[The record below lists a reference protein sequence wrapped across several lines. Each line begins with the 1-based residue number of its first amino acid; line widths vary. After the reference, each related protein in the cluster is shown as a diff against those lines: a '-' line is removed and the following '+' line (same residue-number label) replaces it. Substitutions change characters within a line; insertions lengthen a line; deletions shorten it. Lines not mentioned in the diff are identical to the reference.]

1 MRQFSLET
9 TRPAILRHD
18 IRGTTA
24 VLFALMLVPL
34 LMVIGFAVDYSRQV
48 TAERH
53 LQASIDAAALA
64 GARALE
70 DASLSDAQV
79 LAIASDSYTQNMGSA
94 AKNLRCGQAGVTVD
108 RATGQVAINAR
119 CDMNTMFGEAFM
131 KKEIGVANRSVAQ
144 ASITKLDL
152 ALMLDVS
159 GSMGGQKLVDL
170 KTAAKDA
177 AAKLITPQTGDRV
190 RISFNTYSTSV
201 NAGIYADKVLRNYDP
216 SSDPTCVSE
225 REGAA
230 AWKDDKP
237 EINKW
242 LGDKASDCP
251 TSSVLPLTYD
261 LTKFNSEIDK
271 LNAGGWTAGH
281 LGIAWA
287 WYLISPDWDDIW
299 PATSKPRAY
308 TEANTKKAVILM
320 TDGQFNTKY
329 ANGMGDSNAQA
340 KKMCKKM
347 RDQDVLVYAVAFQAP
362 NSAKNTLKNC
372 AGDPDR
378 FFDASD
384 GDELKAAYDAIASEL
399 SALSLVS

>member
-1 MRQFSLET
+1 MRQLFARSHNIHCDT
-9 TRPAILRHD
+9 H
-18 IRGTTA
+18 GTTA
-24 VLFALMLVPL
+24 IIFALALVPL
-34 LMVIGFAVDYSRQV
+34 LMVIGFSVDYSRQV

-70 DASLSDAQV
+70 DATLSDAEVIQ
-79 LAIASDSYTQNMGSA
+79 IARASYVNNMGSA
-94 AKNLRCGQAGVTVD
+94 AKDLRCGEAAIGID
-108 RATGQVAINAR
+108 RSTGQVAIDAR
-119 CDMNTMFGEAFM
+119 CDMNTMFGDAFM
-131 KKEIGVANRSVAQ
+131 KEEIGVANRAVAQ

-159 GSMGGQKLVDL
+159 GSMGGQKLTDL

-201 NAGIYADKVLRNYDP
+201 NAGIYADKVLKNFDP
-216 SSDPTCVSE
+216 ATDSTCVSE
-225 REGAA
+225 REGPAA
-230 AWKDDKP
+230 LKDDKP
-237 EINKW
+237 QINKW
-242 LGDKASDCP
+242 LGDKATSCP
-251 TSSVLPLTYD
+251 VTSVLPLTNN
-261 LTKFNSEIDK
+261 LTTFNTEIDK

-299 PATSKPRAY
+299 PTTSKPRAY
-308 TEANTKKAVILM
+308 TEPNTKKAVILM
-320 TDGQFNTKY
+320 TDGQFNRKY
-329 ANGMGDSNAQA
+329 ASGMGDSNAQA

-362 NSAKNTLKNC
+362 TSAKNTLKNC
-372 AGDPDR
+372 AGDTAR

-399 SALSLVS
+399 SALSLVG

>member
-1 MRQFSLET
+1 MRQINVPLNT
-9 TRPAILRHD
+9 LGALGQNA
-18 IRGTTA
+18 RGTTA
-24 VLFALMLVPL
+24 MLFAVMLVPL

-53 LQASIDAAALA
+53 LQASIDAAALV

-70 DASLSDAQV
+70 DATLSDAQV
-79 LAIASDSYTQNMGSA
+79 IAVAKETYIQNMGTA
-94 AKNLRCGQAGVTVD
+94 AKDLRCGEATVVVD
-108 RATGQVAINAR
+108 RGTGQVGLNAA
-119 CDMNTMFGEAFM
+119 CDMNTMFGEAFI

-159 GSMGGQKLVDL
+159 GSMGGQKLIDL

-201 NAGIYADKVLRNYDP
+201 NAGIYADKVLLNYDP
-216 SSDPTCVSE
+216 ASDPTCVSE

-261 LTKFNSEIDK
+261 LTEFNSEIDK

-299 PATSKPRAY
+299 PAISKPRAY

-320 TDGQFNTKY
+320 TDGQFNRKY

-340 KKMCKKM
+340 KKMCEKM

-372 AGDPDR
+372 AGDTDR
-378 FFDASD
+378 FFDATD
-384 GDELKAAYDAIASEL
+384 GDELRAAYDAIASEL
-399 SALSLVS
+399 SALSLVG

>member
-1 MRQFSLET
+1 MRQFSNKSSKRT
-9 TRPAILRHD
+9 VFNRDT
-18 IRGTTA
+18 RGTTA
-24 VLFALMLVPL
+24 ILFALTLVPV

-70 DASLSDAQV
+70 DATLSDGQV
-79 LAIASDSYTQNMGSA
+79 IAMATNSYVQNMGTSA
-94 AKNLRCGQAGVTVD
+94 KDLRCGEPSVAVD
-108 RATGQVAINAR
+108 RTTGQVAINAQ
-119 CDMNTMFGEAFM
+119 CDMNTMFGDAFM

-190 RISFNTYSTSV
+190 RISFVTYATSV
-201 NAGIYADKVLRNYDP
+201 NAGIYAKDVFRTFDP
-216 SSDPTCVSE
+216 ATDSTCVSE
-225 REGAA
+225 REGGA
-230 AWKDDKP
+230 AWTDAKP
-237 EINKW
+237 QVGKW
-242 LGDKASDCP
+242 LGDKATACP
-251 TSSVLPLTYD
+251 VSSVLPLTKN
-261 LTKFNSEIDK
+261 LSTFNDEIDK
-271 LNAGGWTAGH
+271 LNVEVYTAGH
-281 LGIAWA
+281 LGVAWA
-287 WYLISPDWDDIW
+287 WYLISPEWDDIW
-299 PATSKPRAY
+299 PTASKPRAY
-308 TEANTKKAVILM
+308 TEPNTKKAVILM

-399 SALSLVS
+399 SALSLVG